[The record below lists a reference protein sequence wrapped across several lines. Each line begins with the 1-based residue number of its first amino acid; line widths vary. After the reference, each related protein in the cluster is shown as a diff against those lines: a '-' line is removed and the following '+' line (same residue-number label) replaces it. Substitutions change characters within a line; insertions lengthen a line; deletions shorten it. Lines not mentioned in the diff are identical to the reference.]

1 MFLGR
6 TLPSLSALIFSAIGA
21 SAVLAAP
28 APLELRAKPE
38 VDLPFGDTVTFPGG
52 PGADATSSNCL
63 TCHSADHTLNQ
74 PSLSKAEWRKVVDK
88 MIKNYKAPIND
99 ADASTIVDYLT
110 RIKGEP

>member
-1 MFLGR
+1 MASRKVL
-6 TLPSLSALIFSAIGA
+6 LALSALASFTIGA
-21 SAVLAAP
+21 SAAPAAP
-28 APLELRAKPE
+28 PLALHAKPE
-38 VDLPFGDTVTFPGG
+38 VDLPFGDTVTFPEG

-88 MIKNYKAPIND
+88 MINNYKAPIN
-99 ADASTIVDYLT
+99 AVNASAIVDYLT